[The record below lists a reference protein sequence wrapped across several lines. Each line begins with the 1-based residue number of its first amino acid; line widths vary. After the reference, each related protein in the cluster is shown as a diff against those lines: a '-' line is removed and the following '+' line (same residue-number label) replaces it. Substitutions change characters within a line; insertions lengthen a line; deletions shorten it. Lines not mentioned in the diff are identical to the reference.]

1 MGNLATASSEPWS
14 PGKARSWCPSTV
26 DNCHQLTITKKRNKI
41 PNRCTLHNQCPPTS
55 RMVTYWPSPRKGTR
69 SPTGALFTTN
79 VLRCRELLPTDRHQK
94 KGTRSPPALER
105 VTSAKCLGGR
115 VVREPPLGEAH
126 PLNCCKSQQS
136 ERLRIQEPEGML
148 FRHTATEAFVRPC
161 SVRARIRGVGHP
173 SAISEIHIGDGA
185 TTISSY
191 HPSWL

>member
-1 MGNLATASSEPWS
+1 MSFD
-14 PGKARSWCPSTV
+14 RR
-26 DNCHQLTITKKRNKI
+26 QL
-41 PNRCTLHNQCPPTS
+41 
-55 RMVTYWPSPRKGTR
+55 
-69 SPTGALFTTN
+69 SPT
-79 VLRCRELLPTDRHQK
+79 DHHQEKEQDPQQVHSSQPMSFDVENCYQRTVTKK

-136 ERLRIQEPEGML
+136 ECLRIQEPEGML

-191 HPSWL
+191 HPS